1 MRGLIELRTVALV
14 LCFVT
19 WAIQIYRDECDGTN
33 NLLTFIAL
41 GIWVR
46 RGNPMVDVFILCS
59 SYVLG
64 INLLRSGTYGGR
76 HLWLLLICL
85 GVWLK

>member
-1 MRGLIELRTVALV
+1 
-14 LCFVT
+14 
-19 WAIQIYRDECDGTN
+19 
-33 NLLTFIAL
+33 
-41 GIWVR
+41 
-46 RGNPMVDVFILCS
+46 MVDVFILCS